1 MPTFELTSPDGKKY
15 RVEGPEGATQEQAY
29 GILQKQLAAQ
39 SGNTRGGDLARGLLH
54 GATMGLAGE
63 APPENAS
70 SWRTAGENIGDVGT
84 SAAAGLIPGGPI
96 VKGLVG
102 AGVGAMQPA
111 DSWTGRAENAA
122 IGGGSALTGG
132 VIGKMPRSVKTALD
146 HLAEMGLGA
155 ATGYSHLG
163 PWGGIGGLYAGRAI
177 GHQIEKMTGG
187 RGLADLVAAIAR
199 NPGLAAYLG
208 VKAAPDAEKAGAF
221 VGQELGKPSQQ

>member
-54 GATMGLAGE
+54 GATMGLAGD

-70 SWRTAGENIGDVGT
+70 GWRTAGENIGGVGT
-84 SAAAGLIPGGPI
+84 SAAAGMIPGGLA

-132 VIGKMPRSVKTALD
+132 VIGKMPQSVKTALD
-146 HLAEMGLGA
+146 HLAEMGLG
-155 ATGYSHLG
+155 GMIGHSYLG
-163 PWGGIGGLYAGRAI
+163 PWGSLGGMYAGHNI
-177 GHQIEKMTGG
+177 GSQIGRMTGG
-187 RGLADLVAAIAR
+187 RGLADLVAAVAR
-199 NPGLAAYLG
+199 NPGLASYLG
-208 VKAAPDAEKAGAF
+208 IKASPYAEKAGEY
-221 VGQELGKPSQQ
+221 VGQQLGKPSQ